1 MVKNKPTLMESYL
14 DEEAYAIATKSNR
27 NEDEEFEV
35 VKLNNSYCNWTKKI
49 DTFSQRG
56 NEKM

>member
-35 VKLNNSYCNWTKKI
+35 VKLNNSYCN
-49 DTFSQRG
+49 
-56 NEKM
+56 